1 MKRCLCCST
10 PCEPRPLPTP
20 PYRQRGRCGRWA
32 LSTFSTRDKSKTK
45 SCKVLRLRP
54 PRTETF
60 AAKQIRVASSIRL
73 TSMPAFLPASLPTS
87 LPASLPACLRAV
99 QARQQDGKQCLLSR
113 EYNYDNDDNSF
124 CVCSAHMLAT
134 LVYSF
139 ELFPKAHLILIM
151 RDNASYKM
159 LLPRPHRLPR
169 PLFIRSHC

>member
-10 PCEPRPLPTP
+10 LCKPRLPP
-20 PYRQRGRCGRWA
+20 PNAKGAAVGVSIS
-32 LSTFSTRDKSKTK
+32 LNILNKSKTK

-60 AAKQIRVASSIRL
+60 AAKQIRVAFFIRL
-73 TSMPAFLPASLPTS
+73 TSMPPWLPP
-87 LPASLPACLRAV
+87 SLPACLPACLPAV
-99 QARQQDGKQCLLSR
+99 RARQQAGKQCLLSR
-113 EYNYDNDDNSF
+113 EDNYDNDDNSF

-159 LLPRPHRLPR
+159 LLPRPHHQLPR
-169 PLFIRSHC
+169 PHFIRSHCWQD